1 MRVLVTTDAVG
12 GVWTYTRELVTG
24 LLQNDIEVIL
34 VSFGAL
40 PTAAQSAW
48 LDAKVDFRPVPF
60 RLEWMQ
66 DADGDIQESSRY
78 LEEVIAE
85 TSPDLLHL
93 NQYCYGAVRG
103 DVPRIVVAHSD
114 VLSWWTQ
121 VKGEVPPSSPWF
133 EWYRHVVQRG
143 LSGAT
148 AIVAP
153 SRWMLDAL
161 CGQYRVPNFATVIY
175 NGRDPRLFTPKLAK
189 ETLTVG
195 VGRLW
200 DEAKQV
206 NLLAGL
212 ADEFHVVIA
221 GAGTYSG
228 GPEPRRGAG
237 EATFVGTQSDQ
248 QVAALLARAA
258 IYGGTSRYEP
268 FGLAPLEAALSGCA
282 LVLNEIPTFHEIWGE
297 DALYFRRDDAS
308 SLAACIRELQAAP
321 ALRRDYAQRAW
332 SRAVSRYSADR
343 MVNDYLQLYSQVAA
357 GVAA

>member
-24 LLQNDIEVIL
+24 LLKNDIEVTL

-40 PTAAQSAW
+40 PTAAQTAW
-48 LDAKVDFRPVPF
+48 LDAKVDFRPFHF

-93 NQYCYGAVRG
+93 NQYCYGAVG
-103 DVPRIVVAHSD
+103 GEVPRIVVAHSD
-114 VLSWWTQ
+114 VLSWWTE
-121 VKGEVPPSSPWF
+121 VKGQVPPSSPWF
-133 EWYRHVVQRG
+133 EWYRHVVQQG

-161 CGQYRVPNFATVIY
+161 CGQYRVPNCSTVIY
-175 NGRDPRLFTPKLAK
+175 NGRDPQLFTPKLAK
-189 ETLTVG
+189 ETLTAG

-212 ADEFHVVIA
+212 ADEFQVVIA

-258 IYGGTSRYEP
+258 IYAGTSRYEP

-282 LVLNEIPTFHEIWGE
+282 LVLNDIPSFHEIWRE
-297 DALYFRRDDAS
+297 DALYFRRDDAT

-343 MVNDYLQLYSQVAA
+343 MVNEYLQLYSQVAA

>member
-24 LLQNDIEVIL
+24 LLQNDVEVTL

-40 PTAAQSAW
+40 PTAAQTAW
-48 LDAKVDFRPVPF
+48 LDGEVDFRPVPF

-161 CGQYRVPNFATVIY
+161 CGQYRVPNYSAVIY
-175 NGRDPRLFTPKLAK
+175 NGRDPQLFTPKLAK

-237 EATFVGTQSDQ
+237 EATFVGSQSDQ

-297 DALYFRRDDAS
+297 DAMYFRRDDAT

-343 MVNDYLQLYSQVAA
+343 MINEYLQLYSQVAA